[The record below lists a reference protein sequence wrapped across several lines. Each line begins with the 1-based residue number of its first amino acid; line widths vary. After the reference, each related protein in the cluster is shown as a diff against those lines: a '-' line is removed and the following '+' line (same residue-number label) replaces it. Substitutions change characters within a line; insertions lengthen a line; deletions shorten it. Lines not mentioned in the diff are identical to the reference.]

1 MINELQKQNELRAA
15 RDRDR
20 REKAQNTLKKYSPE
34 ERGAMR
40 NNITNALGKSGNDM
54 KPAMEKMQGAKDAM
68 GRNKNK
74 NAALQMKQAAN
85 LAKNATPW
93 GMLSLLGEFK
103 LFADWMYGLAL
114 FAAIFKDLLDLI
126 EATGVL
132 YVVVIVATFCV
143 SIFIAMMMILGSSSN
158 GGHGRK
164 QQKMIR
170 SYLILLGGTTV
181 EIVFGL
187 NFLPVETLTVLIIYA
202 LLLSDR
208 KQNKQS
214 ETYA

>member
-15 RDRDR
+15 RDRDKK
-20 REKAQNTLKKYSPE
+20 EKARATLKK
-34 ERGAMR
+34 
-40 NNITNALGKSGNDM
+40 NNTG
-54 KPAMEKMQGAKDAM
+54 
-68 GRNKNK
+68 KNK
-74 NAALQMKQAAN
+74 GQAKQAINDAKN

-103 LFADWMYGLAL
+103 LFSDWMYGLAL
-114 FAAIFKDLLDLI
+114 FAAMFKDILDLI

-143 SIFIAMMMILGSSSN
+143 SIFIAMMMLLGSAST
-158 GGHGRK
+158 GHGRK

-214 ETYA
+214 KAYA